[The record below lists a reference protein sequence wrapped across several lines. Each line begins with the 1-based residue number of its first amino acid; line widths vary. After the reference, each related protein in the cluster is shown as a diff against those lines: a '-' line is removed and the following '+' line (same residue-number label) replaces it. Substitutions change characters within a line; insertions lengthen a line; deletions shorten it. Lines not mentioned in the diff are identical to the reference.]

1 MEKAKVK
8 RYPHYDDE
16 TLEKMKRYYKMD
28 NQDELLRFIKTHGL
42 KNSDFEL
49 ENSWGMFSNGIGIL
63 LLG

>member
-8 RYPHYDDE
+8 KYPHYDDE
-16 TLEKMKRYYKMD
+16 TLEKMKRYYKID

-42 KNSDFEL
+42 KNYDIEL
-49 ENSWGMFSNGIGIL
+49 ENSWGMFSNGIGTL